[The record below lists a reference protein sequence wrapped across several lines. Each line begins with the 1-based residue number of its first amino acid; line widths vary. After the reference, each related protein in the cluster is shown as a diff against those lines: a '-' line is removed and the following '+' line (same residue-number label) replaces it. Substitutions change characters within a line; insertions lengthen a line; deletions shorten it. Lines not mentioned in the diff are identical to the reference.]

1 MRVTVEAP
9 TVSHANV
16 FAGILNATALILG
29 CLANGCLLRTE
40 GVAVVPPVVET
51 VPPTQVVL
59 ALPATATPL
68 GNVSVSGAVR
78 VAGVVPAL
86 LKVMVRVELP
96 PTPMAAGLK
105 ALPSVGATSPGALTV
120 KVATAGAALLPLLVT
135 KAPMGS
141 ELM

>member
-1 MRVTVEAP
+1 
-9 TVSHANV
+9 
-16 FAGILNATALILG
+16 
-29 CLANGCLLRTE
+29 
-40 GVAVVPPVVET
+40 VPPVVET

-68 GNVSVSGAVR
+68 GSVSVSGAVR
-78 VAGVVPAL
+78 VAGVVPTL

-96 PTPMAAGLK
+96 PILMVDGLK
-105 ALPSVGATSPGALTV
+105 ALPSVGATSAGALTV

-135 KAPMGS
+135 KVPMAS

>member
-1 MRVTVEAP
+1 VRVTVEVP

-16 FAGILNATALILG
+16 FAGILNATGLILG
-29 CLANGCLLRTE
+29 CLVSGCTLR
-40 GVAVVPPVVET
+40 AVCFAVEPPVVDT

-59 ALPATATPL
+59 ALPETTTPV

-78 VAGVVPAL
+78 VAGVVPTL

-96 PTPMAAGLK
+96 PILMVDGLK
-105 ALPSVGATSPGALTV
+105 LLPSVGATSAGALTV

-135 KAPMGS
+135 KAPTAN